1 MKQKAQIDILD
12 LQLIEGGEATP
23 DITLENEPPLPQK
36 EKKNTKKKLYWII
49 PLAII
54 AILSVIIAGYY
65 VWFQKNEKKA
75 VVPVAVTETPGQG
88 SVMAVMDGFNVDVK
102 DDKGNIRLLSCGFLL
117 EMDPREDGK
126 SIEARLDIRKFI
138 FDTLHKR
145 KVRDLISN
153 DEKKAIKKEI
163 TMGVNGLLGAD
174 KIKETY
180 ITKFVLL

>member
-23 DITLENEPPLPQK
+23 DITLENEPQLPQK
-36 EKKNTKKKLYWII
+36 EKKSAKKKLYWII
-49 PLAII
+49 SLAII
-54 AILSVIIAGYY
+54 AILSVAIAGYY
-65 VWFQKNEKKA
+65 VVFQKSEKKV
-75 VVPVAVTETPGQG
+75 VVPVAASVTPGQR
-88 SVMAVMDGFNVDVK
+88 SALAVIDGFNVDVK

-126 SIEARLDIRKFI
+126 SIETRLDIRKFI

-145 KVRDLISN
+145 KVSDLISN

-163 TMGVNGLLGAD
+163 TVGVNRLLGAD